1 LCIPG
6 GGNIRRATD
15 EELHRRR
22 LLRRGFVLEYVTLGW
37 TAITAA
43 VVFALVFGRP
53 PTGAALGNPVLAAG
67 AGSPWST
74 PSSPSPSSPS
84 TPSRCSPAHE

>member
-22 LLRRGFVLEYVTLGW
+22 LLRRGSVLEYVTLGW

-43 VVFALVFGRP
+43 VVFALVFGRS
-53 PTGAALGNPVLAAG
+53 PTGAALGNPVLAAEG
-67 AGSPWST
+67 RITLVDAVLAVAVVTVDAVAVLTGS
-74 PSSPSPSSPS
+74 
-84 TPSRCSPAHE
+84 